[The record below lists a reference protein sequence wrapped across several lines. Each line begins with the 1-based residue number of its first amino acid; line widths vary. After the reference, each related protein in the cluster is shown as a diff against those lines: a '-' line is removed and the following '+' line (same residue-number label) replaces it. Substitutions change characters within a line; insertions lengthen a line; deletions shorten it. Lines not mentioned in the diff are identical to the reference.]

1 LGIDILQSNGGSV
14 VSPPP
19 AGLTDWSPEV
29 RPMGVLTGKVAL
41 ITGVARGCGRVL
53 AEAFAAEGAK
63 VVGCDVDSEGGQETL
78 SSVRSAGGEMT
89 FLVADVADDAAVKS
103 LIASAVEVYGRLDA
117 AVNNA
122 GTETTGL
129 IVDSTDDVFERLIAV
144 NLRGLRSCL
153 KYEIAAM
160 REGDGGSIVN
170 MSSVTSDIT
179 AVPANGLYAAT
190 KGGVNALTKAAAV
203 EVAKDNISV
212 NSLAFAAIDIPGD
225 MIWRFLDSQ
234 QISPDQLASMFPIG
248 RMGRPE
254 ELVAAVRYLCSD
266 DSRYVT
272 GTMLVLD
279 GGYTAQ

>member
-1 LGIDILQSNGGSV
+1 VATAVRTYGG
-14 VSPPP
+14 
-19 AGLTDWSPEV
+19 
-29 RPMGVLTGKVAL
+29 
-41 ITGVARGCGRVL
+41 
-53 AEAFAAEGAK
+53 
-63 VVGCDVDSEGGQETL
+63 
-78 SSVRSAGGEMT
+78 
-89 FLVADVADDAAVKS
+89 
-103 LIASAVEVYGRLDA
+103 LDC

-122 GTETTGL
+122 GTVATGP
-129 IVDSTDDVFERLIAV
+129 IADAAVFDQLVAT
-144 NLRGLRSCL
+144 NLKGLLFCL
-153 KYEIAAM
+153 KHEIAAM
-160 REGDGGSIVN
+160 RTRGGGSIVN

-234 QISPDQLASMFPIG
+234 GIAPEQLVCMFPIG

-266 DSRYVT
+266 DARYVT